1 MMTTE
6 PIIES
11 GLTFGPFPEGYC
23 FYIEK
28 SDIYKRINKDV
39 QRVNQENKEG
49 VKIAE
54 FLLLRDDTDSHTI
67 WIIEAK
73 SSAPRPKS
81 GKDDFD
87 KYIKDICDKFVNSL
101 ILTSSLKRNPD
112 VNDKLSDNFKQI
124 DIASA
129 QFVFILV
136 INGFKTDWIPPLQDA
151 LRKALRLTIIKW
163 SLSSKN
169 VLVLNEEGAR
179 EEKLIL

>member
-6 PIIES
+6 AIVES
-11 GLTFGPFPEGYC
+11 GLTFGPFPEGHC

-28 SDIYKRINKDV
+28 SDIYEQINKQV
-39 QRVNQENKEG
+39 QRVNQKNKEG

-54 FLLLRDDTDSHTI
+54 FLLLRNDTDSHTI

-73 SSAPRPKS
+73 SSAPQPKS
-81 GKDDFD
+81 KDDFD

-129 QFVFILV
+129 QFVLTLV
-136 INGFKTDWIPPLQDA
+136 INGFKTDWIPPLQHALKNA
-151 LRKALRLTIIKW
+151 LRSTVIKW

-169 VLVLNEEGAR
+169 ILVLNEEGAR
-179 EEKLIL
+179 KEKLIL